1 MALASANVAARLC
14 GVLAALLIACA
25 APDLTER
32 DRDESRRSV
41 VASPSPGFYSG
52 SCVLNRSIQINERR
66 SPARSYVGGSL
77 AANVNAAGY
86 SLRSVDKSIWA
97 LRTATPPPELQ
108 LVRERL
114 DGPAPTDTLVAKPI
128 QHGDDSAL
136 PEWGPTYY
144 VELRFP
150 SAGCWRLRLRD
161 GQPDDFIVLHVIDRP

>member
-1 MALASANVAARLC
+1 MLA
-14 GVLAALLIACA
+14 VLLVACA

-66 SPARSYVGGSL
+66 SPTRSYVGGSL

-97 LRTATPPPELQ
+97 LRTANPPAELQ

-114 DGPAPTDTLVAKPI
+114 DGPAPTEIVVARPI
-128 QHGDDSAL
+128 QQGDHSAL
-136 PEWGPTYY
+136 SEWGPTYY
-144 VELRFP
+144 AELRFP
-150 SAGCWRLRLRD
+150 SAGCWRLRLHD
-161 GQPDDFIVLHVIDRP
+161 GDSDDFIVFHVIDRP